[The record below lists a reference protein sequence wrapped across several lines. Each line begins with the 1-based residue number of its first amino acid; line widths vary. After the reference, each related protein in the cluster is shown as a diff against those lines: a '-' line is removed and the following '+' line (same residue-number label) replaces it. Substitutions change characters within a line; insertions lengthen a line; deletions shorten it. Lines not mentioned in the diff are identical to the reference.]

1 MPFTEDEVR
10 QIMEAIE
17 RSDWDEVHVRSDG
30 LTLVVSKS
38 GPPTLT
44 PAAPPTAEGAPAP
57 PARAVAARTPAAVA
71 WPQSDEPLEVIDEAH
86 AETPAPATSHARR
99 ADVTTVLAPSLGLF
113 WRSPK
118 PGAPPFVE
126 VGDPVEA
133 DSTVCIVEVM
143 KLMNHVKAGSAGV
156 VSAIHAENGEMVEYG
171 QPLVTITPDTGT
183 PRTPGTPETGTPR
196 TPGE

>member
-17 RSDWDEVHVRSDG
+17 RSDWEEVHLKSDG

-38 GPPTLT
+38 GLPTLT
-44 PAAPPTAEGAPAP
+44 APAATAVAEAPAAPPAVLPAGARP
-57 PARAVAARTPAAVA
+57 PTPAAVS

-86 AETPAPATSHARR
+86 AETPAPATSAARR
-99 ADVTTVLAPSLGLF
+99 AGVNTVLAPSLGLF

-126 VGDPVEA
+126 VGDRVEA
-133 DSTVCIVEVM
+133 DATVCIVEVM
-143 KLMNHVKAGSAGV
+143 KLMNHVKAGTAGV
-156 VSAIHAENGEMVEYG
+156 VTAIHANNGEMVEFG
-171 QPLVTITPDTGT
+171 QPLLTITP
-183 PRTPGTPETGTPR
+183 ETAATNSS
-196 TPGE
+196 EE